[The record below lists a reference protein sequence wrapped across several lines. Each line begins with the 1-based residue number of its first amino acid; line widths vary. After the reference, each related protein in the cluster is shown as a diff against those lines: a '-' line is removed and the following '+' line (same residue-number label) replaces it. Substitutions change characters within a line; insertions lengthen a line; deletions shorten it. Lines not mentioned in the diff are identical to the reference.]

1 MPLILKIISF
11 RLGQVILIGLVVG
24 ILSFVMLQS
33 LSGDIAFRIAAA
45 RYGYDL
51 MDSTAAQ
58 AVRAELNLNQ
68 PLITQLY
75 DWLLAIFSL
84 DLGYSLVSGGSVID
98 EITHQLGTTILLAI
112 TSLIVSLL
120 IALPVGIIS
129 AIYRNGWFD
138 RCCYIIS
145 MLLKSIPSVILAI
158 FLIMLFAISLN
169 ILPVA
174 GYGEAKHL
182 ILPSLSLGLLLAAV
196 SNRVIRDNVV
206 QSLESPWYDFT
217 QYKGLSQFLIIKN
230 HVIRNSA
237 TPVIAYIGVQFAYI
251 IEGVVVIE
259 TIFLLPG
266 IGHALIHAV
275 FARDIPMVQG
285 VAVVL
290 GCIYVLLNL
299 LIDILC
305 HAIDPRERNN
315 KIF

>member
-11 RLGQVILIGLVVG
+11 RLGQIILIGLVVG

-51 MDSTAAQ
+51 MDSTAAE

-68 PLITQLY
+68 PLIMQLY

-84 DLGYSLVSGGSVID
+84 DLGHSLVSGRSVID

-129 AIYRNGWFD
+129 AIYRNSWFD
-138 RCCYIIS
+138 RCCYTIS
-145 MLLKSIPSVILAI
+145 MLLKSIPTVILAI

-196 SNRVIRDNVV
+196 SNRVIRDNVL
-206 QSLESPWYDFT
+206 QSLESPWYDFA

-230 HVIRNSA
+230 HVIRNSV

-290 GCIYVLLNL
+290 GCVYVLLNL

-315 KIF
+315 KVF